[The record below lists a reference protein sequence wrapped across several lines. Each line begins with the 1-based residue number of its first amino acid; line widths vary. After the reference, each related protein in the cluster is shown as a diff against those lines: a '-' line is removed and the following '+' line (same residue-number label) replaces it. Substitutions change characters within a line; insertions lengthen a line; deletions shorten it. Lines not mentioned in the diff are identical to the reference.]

1 MAGEMFVYA
10 QCAPCGAV
18 VADLEAHALWH
29 ARIADIVPLLV
40 AAVTTL
46 DPATGDPVLA
56 SRPPAEVTGASYAET
71 LKAQAAAALAGD
83 VTYLALTTPTTAQAV
98 AQVQALTRQ
107 TNALIRLVVRAL
119 S

>member
-1 MAGEMFVYA
+1 MGANVYA
-10 QCAPCGAV
+10 VCVPCGV
-18 VADLEAHALWH
+18 LVADLAAHALWH
-29 ARIADIVPLLV
+29 ARIADIVPLLA

-56 SRPPAEVTGASYAET
+56 SRPVVEVTGAATAEA

-98 AQVQALTRQ
+98 AQVRALTQ
-107 TNALIRLVVRAL
+107 QVSALIRLVVRAL